1 MQPIAFVMASLALG
15 LAACATG
22 AVETVSASS
31 DGVTVRHP
39 AGYESSASQQ
49 AQAQCQNYAKKARL
63 RSSHDEGGR
72 RFAIYD
78 CVPM

>member
-1 MQPIAFVMASLALG
+1 MLRIAVVLTPVLFG
-15 LAACATG
+15 LAACGG
-22 AVETVSASS
+22 AVETVSSGT
-31 DGVTVRHP
+31 DGVTLRHA
-39 AGYESSASQQ
+39 AGYEGSATSE
-49 AQAQCQNYAKKARL
+49 ANAQCSVYAKKARL